1 MWMCQAAKVSVW
13 PNGLLEDLYI
23 ELRTSL
29 ITYGDNQGALV
40 LALNSD
46 SHPRSTHVDI
56 KYHFTRK
63 IAQAARIA
71 VMYLPTKLVIA
82 DLLTRPIPRRQFD
95 TLTEGMGVY

>member
-1 MWMCQAAKVSVW
+1 MCQAAKVSVW

-46 SHPRSTHVDI
+46 SHPRSKHVDI
-56 KYHFTRK
+56 
-63 IAQAARIA
+63 
-71 VMYLPTKLVIA
+71 LPEKLPK
-82 DLLTRPIPRRQFD
+82 RPES
-95 TLTEGMGVY
+95 L